1 MDLKEYRDKRDFSK
15 TPEPRPRKPGAGRPN
30 LVYVIQ
36 EHDASRLH
44 YDLRLERSGVLQSWA
59 IPKLPVMEQ
68 GVKRLAIQTEDHP
81 LGYEDFEGVIP
92 KPEYGAGTVKIW
104 DRGVYTPVE
113 TAPDRLV
120 VDIDGRRLK
129 GRFALIRIKAREGSD
144 KAWLFFKIKER
155 ERDEDKPPGT
165 KKP

>member
-1 MDLKEYRDKRDFSK
+1 MGLKEYGDKRDFSK
-15 TPEPRPRKPGAGRPN
+15 TPEPRPRKPGGGRPG

-44 YDLRLERSGVLQSWA
+44 YDLRLERGGVLQSWA
-59 IPKLPVMEQ
+59 IPKSPVMEE
-68 GVKRLAIQTEDHP
+68 GVRRLAIQTEDHP

-92 KPEYGAGTVKIW
+92 QPEYGAGTVKVW

-144 KAWLFFKIKER
+144 KAWLFFKMKARRDAGVKEP
-155 ERDEDKPPGT
+155 E
-165 KKP
+165 